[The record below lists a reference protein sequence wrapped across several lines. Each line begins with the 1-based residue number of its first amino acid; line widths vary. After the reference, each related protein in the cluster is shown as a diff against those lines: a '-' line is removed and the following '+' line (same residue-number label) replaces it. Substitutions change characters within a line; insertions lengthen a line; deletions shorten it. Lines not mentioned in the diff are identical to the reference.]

1 MSEVSIPI
9 NTASSA
15 GQSSPSSLWDRL
27 TTWAS
32 ENKVVVYT
40 VAGTA
45 VVVTG
50 AGVVYYLSTSKNPS
64 GGASISAE
72 KRKSKKERRKEK
84 KAAGEG
90 KSVPDGVRNEAPG
103 MLLVKLQPRLL
114 TMQQQPL
121 RLPKQPL

>member
-1 MSEVSIPI
+1 MSEVFIPI
-9 NTASSA
+9 NPASSA
-15 GQSSPSSLWDRL
+15 GQSSSSSLWDRL

-32 ENKVVVYT
+32 EHKVVVYT

-50 AGVVYYLSTSKNPS
+50 AGVVYYLSTSKKTS
-64 GGASISAE
+64 GGASISTE

-90 KSVPDGVRNEAPG
+90 KSVPDSVKNEGSG
-103 MLLVKLQPRLL
+103 MLVVKLQPRLL
-114 TMQQQPL
+114 TLQQQPH